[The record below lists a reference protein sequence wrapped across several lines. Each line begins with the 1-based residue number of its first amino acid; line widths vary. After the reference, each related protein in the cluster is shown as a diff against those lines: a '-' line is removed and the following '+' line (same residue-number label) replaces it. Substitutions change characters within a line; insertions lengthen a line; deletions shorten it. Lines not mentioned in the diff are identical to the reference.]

1 MEGKS
6 NFTRRRILILAS
18 KMGYQT
24 RAFAEAAKKLG
35 VEVIFGTD
43 RCHKLEDPWADGAMA
58 LHFERADEAAGEIVE
73 GVRGR
78 VGGGVDAILALG
90 DAPTVAGARAAEE
103 FGLRGNAASAVARCR
118 NKREQ
123 RETLRAAGVR
133 VPRFWAVGA
142 GEKAEEAARRVA
154 FPCVVKPVALAAS
167 QGVIRANDAGEFV
180 SAVKRV
186 RELLGSPEIQV
197 AHGAGASGELL
208 VEEYVA
214 GAEVAVEGLVTDGE
228 LKILAIFDKPDP
240 MEGPFFEESI
250 YVTPSRLSAR
260 EQASIRE
267 CAEKAVRALG
277 LRTGPVHAEFR
288 VNDVGAWVLEVAP
301 RPIGGLCARALRFEG
316 GAERGV
322 SLEELLIRH
331 ALGDASVA
339 TLERERDASAVMM
352 IPVPR
357 SGVLERVSG
366 VEEASAGGG
375 GDGCGDYGEVEGLHC
390 GLAGG
395 VELFG
400 IYFCEGGRGG
410 GGGEGGARG
419 ASAAK
424 L

>member
-1 MEGKS
+1 M
-6 NFTRRRILILAS
+6 
-18 KMGYQT
+18 
-24 RAFAEAAKKLG
+24 
-35 VEVIFGTD
+35 
-43 RCHKLEDPWADGAMA
+43 
-58 LHFERADEAAGEIVE
+58 
-73 GVRGR
+73 
-78 VGGGVDAILALG
+78 
-90 DAPTVAGARAAEE
+90 
-103 FGLRGNAASAVARCR
+103 
-118 NKREQ
+118 
-123 RETLRAAGVR
+123 
-133 VPRFWAVGA
+133 
-142 GEKAEEAARRVA
+142 
-154 FPCVVKPVALAAS
+154 
-167 QGVIRANDAGEFV
+167 
-180 SAVKRV
+180 
-186 RELLGSPEIQV
+186 
-197 AHGAGASGELL
+197 

-366 VEEASAGGG
+366 VEEARRVAGVT
-375 GDGCGDYGEVEGLHC
+375 DVEITARLKDYIAAWPEGSSYLGFIFARVERPED
-390 GLAGG
+390 AERA
-395 VELFG
+395 VREAQ
-400 IYFCEGGRGG
+400 
-410 GGGEGGARG
+410 ARLSFDLKERLPVG
-419 ASAAK
+419 HPVTGQIRVR
-424 L
+424 